1 MQTSRLRS
9 ILFAAAA
16 AASLGAGVA
25 QAQQYY
31 SPGPPP
37 PHYNQSP
44 TWHHWHRGDRYY
56 GPRRV
61 VIHWDRYHLPPPPH
75 GSVWVQEGPQFV
87 LIGGGG
93 FVTRVYV
100 P

>member
-9 ILFAAAA
+9 ILFAAVA
-16 AASLGAGVA
+16 AASFGTCVA
-25 QAQQYY
+25 QAQPYQ
-31 SPGPPP
+31 P
-37 PHYNQSP
+37 
-44 TWHHWHRGDRYY
+44 

-61 VIHWDRYHLPPPPH
+61 VTHWNHYHLPPPPY

-87 LIGGGG
+87 LLDGRG
-93 FVTRVYV
+93 FVTRVWV

>member
-9 ILFAAAA
+9 ILFAAVA
-16 AASLGAGVA
+16 AASFGTCVA
-25 QAQQYY
+25 QAQPYQ
-31 SPGPPP
+31 PGPPP
-37 PHYNQSP
+37 PG
-44 TWHHWHRGDRYY
+44 WHHWHRGDRYY

-61 VIHWDRYHLPPPPH
+61 VTHWNHYHLPPPPY

-87 LIGGGG
+87 LLDGRG
-93 FVTRVYV
+93 FVTRVWV